1 MLSFVITLLILVGLL
16 IIGIV
21 YLAQKHGKTKTK
33 LMVAKVQKKA
43 SNNAR
48 KITRTIRN
56 TSGDIIRKKLFKNW
70 KK

>member
-1 MLSFVITLLILVGLL
+1 MIALLVLVGLL